1 MYFVVFRNPSLSFP
15 PIGWITVLLWI
26 YYMFMMKKTYLF
38 CFHFIVDMLHVLQNR
53 SRDSLRH
60 VFPGC
65 GWNRYVPRF
74 VSYKHELWLVACR
87 IKNVPWHILA
97 PVAVA
102 CDIYLLRLSAYP
114 RGAFF
119 WFTGNYFPVNQK
131 KFLLRETFFIFT
143 IASPAS
149 GYSIPPETIPC
160 TSEYIGLSDQIRFYV
175 LYGTGIWPVSSF
187 HAKMRLYLYSVVIWN
202 PQIETK
208 K

>member
-1 MYFVVFRNPSLSFP
+1 MRWNSSKSVDNILDILCIKP
-15 PIGWITVLLWI
+15 
-26 YYMFMMKKTYLF
+26 LF
-38 CFHFIVDMLHVLQNR
+38 HAYALC
-53 SRDSLRH
+53 
-60 VFPGC
+60 P
-65 GWNRYVPRF
+65 WT
-74 VSYKHELWLVACR
+74 
-87 IKNVPWHILA
+87 KNVPWHILA

-160 TSEYIGLSDQIRFYV
+160 TSEYIRLSDQIRFYV